1 MRALFLTAGACLACF
16 SVSLGAAPAFARAP
30 AQPKKPVAAVAPN
43 ISAAV
48 IPDVDF
54 PSFTAD
60 AAPSRSI
67 TVAKDKS
74 TAFRLTGSAGQIVVA
89 QPDIAEIVANTD
101 RSLYIR
107 GKTLGATNILVY
119 DTAKRLVEV
128 IDVKVGHDLSGIQA
142 DMSAALPGEPIKVS
156 NLAGGLM
163 LSGEVSTSSVAARAK
178 TIAERYAPGGVSS
191 TLTVEAAQQVM
202 LEVRILEASRDSLKD
217 FGVNLAVANNSGVVF
232 GSGLGLVG
240 NNPAQGT
247 LAIST
252 NVGPTTID
260 VTLRALEEK
269 GIIRTLARPNLA
281 AISGEEATFLA
292 GGEFPYP
299 VPAGVGEVTIE
310 FKPFGVNL
318 KFTPTVQDSGLIR
331 LKVAPEVS
339 ALDPTNALKIGDYE
353 LPALTVRR
361 ASTTIELRNGESFAI
376 AGMFQQD
383 YVNAVRQLPWLGD
396 IPVLGTL
403 FKSGRWKRSETELL
417 ILVTPRLTTAAESR
431 TLTPN
436 PMIAG
441 SEPSA
446 IDVIFQSMVM
456 DKPLTT
462 PVGATP
468 PELPTPY

>member
-1 MRALFLTAGACLACF
+1 MRALFLTAGACLAF
-16 SVSLGAAPAFARAP
+16 LASAPAHAQSAP
-30 AQPKKPVAAVAPN
+30 AQKITSPAAGPN
-43 ISAAV
+43 LSSAV
-48 IPDVDF
+48 LSDVDF
-54 PSFTAD
+54 PTFTAD

-67 TVAKDKS
+67 IVAKDKS
-74 TAFRLTGSAGQIVVA
+74 TAFRLSGSAGQIVVA

-107 GKTLGATNILVY
+107 GKALGATNILVY
-119 DTAKRLVEV
+119 DTGKRLVEV
-128 IDVKVGHDLSGIQA
+128 IDVKVGHDLNGIQA
-142 DMSAALPGEPIKVS
+142 DLVAALPGEPIKVS

-163 LSGEVSTSSVAARAK
+163 LSGQVSTSSVAARAK

-202 LEVRILEASRDSLKD
+202 LEVRILEASRESLKD
-217 FGVNLAVANNSGVVF
+217 FGVNLAVANNSGIVF

-240 NNPAQGT
+240 NNPAQGS
-247 LAIST
+247 LRVQT
-252 NVGPTTID
+252 NVGSASID
-260 VTLRALEEK
+260 LTLQALEEK

-299 VPAGVGEVTIE
+299 VPAGVGEVTID

-339 ALDPTNALKIGDYE
+339 ALDPTNALKIGAYE

-361 ASTTIELRNGESFAI
+361 ASTTIELRDGESFAI

-383 YVNAVRQLPWLGD
+383 YVNTVRQLPWLGD
-396 IPVLGTL
+396 VPVLGAL
-403 FKSGRWKRSETELL
+403 FKSGRWKRAETELV
-417 ILVTPRLTTAAESR
+417 ILVTPRLTTASDSQA
-431 TLTPN
+431 LAPN

-441 SEPSA
+441 AEPTA

-456 DKPLTT
+456 DKPMTA
-462 PVGATP
+462 PVGAP
-468 PELPTPY
+468 GLPSAPDLGAN

>member
-1 MRALFLTAGACLACF
+1 MRTLFLTAGACLAF
-16 SVSLGAAPAFARAP
+16 AAAPAFAQTA
-30 AQPKKPVAAVAPN
+30 APKKAAPVIAPN

-48 IPDVDF
+48 LPDVDF
-54 PSFTAD
+54 PTFTAD

-67 TVAKDKS
+67 VVAKDKS
-74 TAFRLTGSAGQIVVA
+74 TAFRLSGSAGQIVVA

-101 RSLYIR
+101 RSIYIR

-119 DTAKRLVEV
+119 DNAKRLVEV
-128 IDVKVGHDLSGIQA
+128 IDVKVGHDLTGIQA
-142 DMSAALPGEPIKVS
+142 DMTAALPGEPIKVS

-163 LSGEVSTSSVAARAK
+163 LTGQVSTSSVAARAK

-191 TLTVEAAQQVM
+191 ALTVEAAQQVM

-217 FGVNLAVANNSGVVF
+217 FGINLAVANNSGVVF
-232 GSGLGLVG
+232 GSGLGLIG

-247 LAIST
+247 LALST

-269 GIIRTLARPNLA
+269 GVIRTLARPNLA

-292 GGEFPYP
+292 GGEFPSP

-339 ALDPTNALKIGDYE
+339 ALDPTTALKIGAYE

-361 ASTTIELRNGESFAI
+361 ASTTIELRDGESFAI

-417 ILVTPRLTTAAESR
+417 ILVTPRLTTAAQSR
-431 TLTPN
+431 SLTPN

-441 SEPSA
+441 TEPTA
-446 IDVIFQSMVM
+446 IDVIFQGLVM
-456 DKPLTT
+456 DKPMTE

-468 PELPTPY
+468 PGLPSVN

>member
-1 MRALFLTAGACLACF
+1 MRALFLTAGACLAF
-16 SVSLGAAPAFARAP
+16 AAAPAFAQSAP
-30 AQPKKPVAAVAPN
+30 KAPPKPGVSAAPN
-43 ISAAV
+43 IAAGF
-48 IPDVDF
+48 ISDVDF
-54 PSFTAD
+54 PTFTAD

-74 TAFRLTGSAGQIVVA
+74 TAFRLSGSAGQIVVA

-119 DTAKRLVEV
+119 DTSKRLVEV
-128 IDVKVGHDLSGIQA
+128 IDVKVGHDLNSVQA
-142 DMSAALPGEPIKVS
+142 DMTSALPGEPIKVS

-163 LSGEVSTSSVAARAK
+163 LSGQVSTSSVAARAK

-217 FGVNLAVANNSGVVF
+217 FGVNLSVANNSGIVF
-232 GSGLGLVG
+232 GSGLGLIG
-240 NNPAQGT
+240 NNPAQGA
-247 LAIST
+247 LRVQT
-252 NVGPTTID
+252 NVGTASID
-260 VTLRALEEK
+260 LTLQALEEK

-339 ALDPTNALKIGDYE
+339 ALDPTNALRIGTYE

-361 ASTTIELRNGESFAI
+361 ASTTIELRDGESFAI

-417 ILVTPRLTTAAESR
+417 ILVTPRLTTANGSQS
-431 TLTPN
+431 LSPN

-441 SEPSA
+441 TEPTA
-446 IDVIFQSMVM
+446 IDVVFAGMVM
-456 DKPLTT
+456 DKPMSA
-462 PVGATP
+462 PVGAP
-468 PELPTPY
+468 GLPASN

>member
-1 MRALFLTAGACLACF
+1 MRALFLTASACLAF
-16 SVSLGAAPAFARAP
+16 AAAPAFAQSAP
-30 AQPKKPVAAVAPN
+30 KAPPKPGVSAAPN
-43 ISAAV
+43 IAAGV
-48 IPDVDF
+48 ILDVDF
-54 PSFTAD
+54 PTFTAD

-74 TAFRLTGSAGQIVVA
+74 TAFRLSGSAGQIVVA
-89 QPDIAEIVANTD
+89 QPDIAKIVANTD

-119 DTAKRLVEV
+119 DTGKRLVEV
-128 IDVKVGHDLSGIQA
+128 IDVKVGHDLTGIQA
-142 DMSAALPGEPIKVS
+142 DMTAALPGEPIKVS

-163 LSGEVSTSSVAARAK
+163 LSGQVSTSSVAARAK

-217 FGVNLAVANNSGVVF
+217 FGVNLSVANNSGIVF
-232 GSGLGLVG
+232 GSGLGLIG
-240 NNPAQGT
+240 NNPAQGA
-247 LAIST
+247 LRVQT
-252 NVGPTTID
+252 NVGTASID
-260 VTLRALEEK
+260 LTLQALEEK

-339 ALDPTNALKIGDYE
+339 ALDPTNALRIGTYE

-361 ASTTIELRNGESFAI
+361 ASTTIELRDGESFAI

-417 ILVTPRLTTAAESR
+417 ILVTPRLTTANGSQS
-431 TLTPN
+431 LSPN

-441 SEPSA
+441 TEPTA
-446 IDVIFQSMVM
+446 IDVIFTGMVM
-456 DKPLTT
+456 DKPMSA
-462 PVGATP
+462 PVGAP
-468 PELPTPY
+468 GLPASN

>member
-1 MRALFLTAGACLACF
+1 MRALFLTAGACLAF
-16 SVSLGAAPAFARAP
+16 AAAPAFAQTAP
-30 AQPKKPVAAVAPN
+30 APKKATPVVAPN
-43 ISAAV
+43 ISASV
-48 IPDVDF
+48 LPDVDF
-54 PSFTAD
+54 PTFTAD

-74 TAFRLTGSAGQIVVA
+74 TAFRLSGAAGQIVIA

-119 DTAKRLVEV
+119 DNNKRLVEV
-128 IDVKVGHDLSGIQA
+128 IDVKVGHDLTGIQA
-142 DMSAALPGEPIKVS
+142 DMTAALPGEPIKVS

-163 LSGEVSTSSVAARAK
+163 LTGQVSTSSVAARAK

-217 FGVNLAVANNSGVVF
+217 FGINLAVANNSGVVF
-232 GSGLGLVG
+232 GSGLGLIG
-240 NNPAQGT
+240 NNPAQGS

-269 GIIRTLARPNLA
+269 GVIRTLARPNLA

-339 ALDPTNALKIGDYE
+339 ALDPTNALKIGAYE

-361 ASTTIELRNGESFAI
+361 ASTTIELRDGESFAI

-383 YVNAVRQLPWLGD
+383 YVNAVRQLPWVGD
-396 IPVLGTL
+396 IPVLGAL

-417 ILVTPRLTTAAESR
+417 ILVTPRLTTAAQSR
-431 TLTPN
+431 SLTPN

-441 SEPSA
+441 NEPTA
-446 IDVIFQSMVM
+446 IDVIFSGMVM
-456 DKPLTT
+456 DKPMTT

-468 PELPTPY
+468 PGLPSVN